1 MPFVAKKRLL
11 CVFLLAWSGC
21 AKDAGTPASPV
32 QVSLSDAQAME
43 VRSVLREG
51 LPSEGGPPLTL
62 LPASGVRWSDVT
74 RAVRSAGADPDILCA
89 VVHSDLGDT
98 TGTIQLR
105 TAEGWPVVVRVH
117 RGEGRIG
124 FDVEVGPYPAHA
136 DAKAEAR
143 RLEAAIMTSLR
154 EWGRKPELPS

>member
-11 CVFLLAWSGC
+11 CVFLLACSGC
-21 AKDAGTPASPV
+21 ATPASPV

-51 LPSEGGPPLTL
+51 VPLEGGPPLSL
-62 LPASGVRWSDVT
+62 LPASGVRWSDVK
-74 RAVRSAGADPDILCA
+74 RAVRSAGADPAILCA
-89 VVHSDLGDT
+89 VVRSDIGDT

-117 RGEGRIG
+117 RIG
-124 FDVEVGPYPAHA
+124 GSILFDADVGPYPARD

-154 EWGRKPELPS
+154 AWGRKPELPS